1 MRFRLFGFSME
12 SVLKLISIALACFA
26 ANAQPVDIFLLIG
39 QSNMAGRG
47 LVSDADRVPTPGIF
61 AFSKEKTWIPAVD
74 PIHFDRP
81 DRTGVGLGRNFAAT
95 LISMKAATTVGLIP
109 AAFGG
114 SALHE
119 WVPGSTHYTNAVER
133 TKAALAAAGPN
144 ARLRGILWHQGEAD
158 ANDEERAITYRL
170 RFAKMIAALRKDLAA
185 ESVPVIVGQLGEFV
199 QTKDYSQLQ
208 RVNSE
213 LATLPLHIPLT
224 AFVSSQRLK
233 DKGDQLHFDSPSLK
247 EFGRRYA
254 LAWLSFSN

>member
-1 MRFRLFGFSME
+1 M
-12 SVLKLISIALACFA
+12 LKLSWIVLACWA

-47 LVSDADRVPTPGIF
+47 VVGDADRTPIPDVF

-81 DRTGVGLGRNFAAT
+81 DRTGVGLGRSFATT
-95 LISMKAATTVGLIP
+95 LINMKVATRVGLIP

-119 WVPGSTHYTNAVER
+119 WVPGSTHYVNAVER

-170 RFAKMIAALRKDLAA
+170 RFA
-185 ESVPVIVGQLGEFV
+185 
-199 QTKDYSQLQ
+199 
-208 RVNSE
+208 
-213 LATLPLHIPLT
+213 
-224 AFVSSQRLK
+224 
-233 DKGDQLHFDSPSLK
+233 
-247 EFGRRYA
+247 GRRYA

>member
-1 MRFRLFGFSME
+1 MVN
-12 SVLKLISIALACFA
+12 VLKLICIAIACCA

-47 LVSDADRVPTPGIF
+47 LVSDADRVPIPGIF
-61 AFSKEKTWIPAVD
+61 AFSKEKIWIPAVD

-81 DRTGVGLGRNFAAT
+81 DRTGVGLGRSFAAT
-95 LISMKAATTVGLIP
+95 LLSMKAATSVGLIP

-119 WVPGSTHYTNAVER
+119 WVPGSAHYVNALER
-133 TKAALAAAGPN
+133 TKAALAASPG

-170 RFAKMIAALRKDLAA
+170 RFAKFIASLRKDLAA
-185 ESVPVIVGQLGEFV
+185 ETVPVIVGQLGVFV

-208 RVNSE
+208 QVNAQ
-213 LATLPLHIPLT
+213 LATLPLHIPLA
-224 AFVSSQRLK
+224 AFVSSQGLK

-254 LAWLSFSN
+254 LAWLAFSN

>member
-1 MRFRLFGFSME
+1 MDV
-12 SVLKLISIALACFA
+12 VLKLIWIVLACCA
-26 ANAQPVDIFLLIG
+26 VNAQPVDIFLLIG

-47 LVSDADRVPTPGIF
+47 AVGDADRTPIPGVF
-61 AFSKEKTWIPAVD
+61 AFSKEKSWVPAVD

-81 DRTGVGLGRNFAAT
+81 DRTGVGLGRSFATT
-95 LISMKAATTVGLIP
+95 LMEMKAATSVGLIP

-119 WVPGSTHYTNAVER
+119 WVPGTAHYVNAVER
-133 TKAALAAAGPN
+133 TKAALATASPG

-158 ANDEERAITYRL
+158 ASDEERAVTYRL
-170 RFAKMIAALRKDLAA
+170 RFAKMIAALRKDLGA
-185 ESVPVIVGQLGEFV
+185 ENVPVIVGQLGEFV
-199 QTKDYSQLQ
+199 QEKSYSQLQ

-213 LATLPLHIPLT
+213 LATLPLHVPRSG
-224 AFVSSQRLK
+224 FVSSQGLK

-254 LAWLSFSN
+254 LAWLAF